1 MNSDPLDDLLGAY
14 SAQATPPP
22 PDRLTT
28 GVWREIETRRNQ
40 TFWHRVLPT
49 LDWRELFREP
59 RVALP
64 ALALAL
70 FIGMLPAVAL
80 RSYAQADIARESL
93 HFEVFSPNRSTTP
106 LWVTSH
112 RVAKLP

>member
-14 SAQATPPP
+14 SKQSTPPP

-28 GVWREIETRRNQ
+28 GVWQEIEHRRNQ
-40 TFWHRVLPT
+40 TFWHRVLPS
-49 LDWRELFREP
+49 LSWLELFREP

-70 FIGMLPAVAL
+70 LIGLLPATTV
-80 RSYAQADIARESL
+80 RSYGQVRLARESL
-93 HFEVFSPNRSTTP
+93 HFEVFSPNLSAAT
-106 LWVTSH
+106 LWSG
-112 RVAKLP
+112 LPNVRKSP

>member
-1 MNSDPLDDLLGAY
+1 MNSDPFDDLLGAY
-14 SAQATPPP
+14 SKQATPLP

-28 GVWREIETRRNQ
+28 GVWQEIELRRTQ
-40 TFWHRVLPT
+40 TFFRRVLSS

-59 RVALP
+59 RLAFP

-70 FIGMLPAVAL
+70 FIGMLPAFAL

-106 LWVTSH
+106 LWVTPRRAS
-112 RVAKLP
+112 KLP